1 MKDINFVEKDEV
13 FNYRVGAIIRNGNK
27 ILVQKSNEVDH
38 ATMLGGR
45 VSFGEDSE
53 EAILREIKEET
64 GYGAIIKKEICFVE
78 NFFTS
83 SYNHKRYHEIL
94 IVYELDFIDKQ
105 PYTLETIPAKEE
117 KNKYL
122 EYNWIDI
129 NELKKQA
136 FHPFIVLEILDTD
149 RIKHIIFKDNT

>member
-13 FNYRVGAIIRNGNK
+13 FNYRVGAIIRKENK
-27 ILVQKSNEVDH
+27 ILVQKSDKVAH

-45 VSFGEDSE
+45 VSFNEDSK

-64 GYGAIIKKEICFVE
+64 GYDAIIKKEICFIE

-94 IVYELDFIDKQ
+94 IVYELAFLDEL
-105 PYTLETIPAKEE
+105 PYTLEQIPAKEE

-129 NELKKQA
+129 DELKQQA
-136 FHPFIVLEILDTD
+136 FHPFIVLDILDSD